1 MRHLPHRALEP
12 IFSRGI
18 LLFAPQLGHLTIAD
32 VDSFIHP
39 SLKTLTDSRAATV
52 HENYFFVLELFCQL
66 SRLSQICRL
75 KNTIDIR
82 IY

>member
-18 LLFAPQLGHLTIAD
+18 LLFAPQLGHLTIAE
-32 VDSFIHP
+32 VDSFIHL

-52 HENYFFVLELFCQL
+52 HEN
-66 SRLSQICRL
+66 
-75 KNTIDIR
+75 
-82 IY
+82 